1 MVALLKGLQIN
12 TKSWG
17 REEKQNKKES
27 FFNIKDL
34 LRSTELSQCD
44 CKYHFY
50 GIKLGIGSPD
60 RFVSSLIL
68 HVSHFVCACVCV
80 CACVDVRMYPI
91 HDDVCS

>member
-1 MVALLKGLQIN
+1 MNTKGLGL
-12 TKSWG
+12 G
-17 REEKQNKKES
+17 RETKQKD

-34 LRSTELSQCD
+34 SGSAELSQCD

-68 HVSHFVCACVCV
+68 HVSHSVCVCV
-80 CACVDVRMYPI
+80 SGRSNVA
-91 HDDVCS
+91 HS